1 MGNKDYIKGRKPFK
15 VAQELRERVRV
26 KIKEILKFR
35 EEIILA
41 ILFGSFVEKNFAR
54 DIDLA
59 IYLVK
64 VTDLYDALEYSET
77 LAKILKSEIGLPFN
91 IVVLNFADEG
101 LLMRAILNGVKIID
115 RNPLLYHGLRMLA
128 LEIKNRFTKLQK
140 F

>member
-1 MGNKDYIKGRKPFK
+1 
-15 VAQELRERVRV
+15 
-26 KIKEILKFR
+26 
-35 EEIILA
+35 LA

-77 LAKILKSEIGLPFN
+77 LAKILKSEIGLPFD